1 MLTTQEKKKYC
12 NILEVG
18 LDANQEEIAKA
29 YKKMALK
36 YHPDRNHNHGK
47 EE

>member
-1 MLTTQEKKKYC
+1 MVTTQEKKKYC
-12 NILEVG
+12 DILGVG
-18 LDANQEEIAKA
+18 LDASQEEIAKA

-36 YHPDRNHNHGK
+36 YHPDRNHGN